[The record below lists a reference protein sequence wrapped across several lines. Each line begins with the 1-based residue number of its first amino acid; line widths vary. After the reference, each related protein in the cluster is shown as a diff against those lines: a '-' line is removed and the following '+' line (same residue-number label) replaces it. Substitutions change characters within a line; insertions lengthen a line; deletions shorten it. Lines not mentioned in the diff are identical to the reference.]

1 MLTNREFAALIVP
14 IAQASYFRLLLRQAE
29 LMAATWLP
37 YRRDQWRAHRSY
49 SLTSLRFPR
58 VARDVDLSYE
68 ALVPLALHS
77 GERSK
82 LPTVKASLQHIKTPG
97 SRDHIN
103 LLFLEQDREIILN
116 ILNTAQPSYL
126 AGSNVMNSWLFAN
139 LTLPLARGEVDV
151 VQAAQQAQNWLKS
164 YLNE

>member
-1 MLTNREFAALIVP
+1 MEGTPLILFDI
-14 IAQASYFRLLLRQAE
+14 IAIPA
-29 LMAATWLP
+29 
-37 YRRDQWRAHRSY
+37 
-49 SLTSLRFPR
+49 

-126 AGSNVMNSWLFAN
+126 ASSNAMNSWLFEN
-139 LTLPLARGEVDV
+139 LTLPLARGEMGLM
-151 VQAAQQAQNWLKS
+151 QAAQQAQNWLES